1 MDMTGEYRIG
11 TTRQVVWDALNDPE
25 TLKQCIPGC
34 EEINKLSDSELTA
47 KVTAKVGPVKARFAG
62 NVTLSD
68 LNPPESYTISGE
80 GKGGA
85 AGFAKGGAK
94 VHLAE
99 DGDATVLTYE
109 VHVSVGGKLAQLG
122 ARLIS
127 GTAKKMADDFFNR
140 FSQAVHAQVVGPSE
154 EAETATAE
162 PVASEAAAEA
172 PTDVPAAP
180 PEQPAAPSEQLSAQ
194 APARA
199 GLSPVV
205 WIGGVV
211 VLVLVLILIFT
222 A

>member
-25 TLKQCIPGC
+25 TLRQCIPGC
-34 EEINKLSDSELTA
+34 EEINKLSDAELTA

-140 FSQAVHAQVVGPSE
+140 FSQAVHAQVVGPSDE
-154 EAETATAE
+154 PETTTAE
-162 PVASEAAAEA
+162 PATPEAAVAKAAAAEA
-172 PTDVPAAP
+172 PADVPAAP
-180 PEQPAAPSEQLSAQ
+180 PEQPAAQP
-194 APARA
+194 PARP
-199 GLSPVV
+199 GLSPIV